1 MNKAGKI
8 WMTTCLCFVL
18 QTPVQAKIL
27 SLSDVLSNT
36 FAKSP
41 DLQAS
46 SVQVNI
52 QRANS
57 MQLDGAL
64 DMHYGASIGLSNESA
79 PTTNS
84 FSPAETNA
92 AFISGQVV
100 QPFENGSTLTG
111 TLLYNRAELIY
122 PASVIPAFQST
133 PNPQYQHQIDLIYRY
148 PLVAGSGN
156 PNYRYQ
162 KEANTEEEKAAKLRI
177 TLLKEQIAGQAIG
190 MYAQFV
196 LSDLSL
202 KLAKDAVLRAAQLL
216 ENQKKRESFGLVEKA
231 DRYQTE
237 ALLAAR
243 KLQLAQAK
251 ADKRAAQTAL
261 NRLMF
266 QEANTPLVV
275 KFSSP
280 KVQLQ
285 EVSKMLAKAESK
297 RPVFQVLAAQYKAAE
312 AQLSLAQTSD
322 DYQLDLIGKV
332 GTRALDGSAST
343 AFTRGFNPVHD
354 RYIGIS
360 VEFSDVLDNKGSH
373 AAVQKGVLAL
383 ESIKIERHKAEM
395 DLQTEIATLLNDLR
409 SAKITLKAS
418 KAQVKAE
425 KKKYQAEMERYQK
438 GRTPT
443 SVVIQFEGDLRAAQ
457 LREAIQ
463 RVSLG
468 VTEYKL
474 ALAVG
479 ELPELLGETQG
490 DAQ

>member
-1 MNKAGKI
+1 MSKAGKI
-8 WMTTCLCFVL
+8 WMAACLCFVL
-18 QTPVQAKIL
+18 QTPAQAKVL
-27 SLSDVLSNT
+27 SLSDVLSNV

-46 SVQVNI
+46 NVQVKI

-57 MQLDGAL
+57 LQLDGAL
-64 DMHYGASIGLSNESA
+64 DMHYGGSIGLSNESA
-79 PTTNS
+79 PTTNP
-84 FSPAETNA
+84 FSPTETNA

-100 QPFENGSTLTG
+100 QPFEGGSTLTG

-122 PASVIPAFQST
+122 PASVIPAFQSK

-148 PLVAGSGN
+148 PLVAGAGN

-162 KEANTEEEKAAKLRI
+162 KEVSVAEEKAAKLRI
-177 TLLKEQIAGQAIG
+177 TLLKEQIAAQAIG

-196 LSDLSL
+196 LSDLSV
-202 KLAKDAVLRAAQLL
+202 KLAKDAELRATQLL
-216 ENQKKRESFGLVEKA
+216 DNQKKRESFGLVEKA

-237 ALLAAR
+237 ALVTAR

-251 ADKRAAQTAL
+251 AEKRAAQTAL
-261 NRLMF
+261 NRLMY
-266 QEANTPLVV
+266 QAADTPLVL
-275 KFSSP
+275 KFRSP

-285 EVSKMLAKAESK
+285 SVSKLLVKAESK
-297 RPVFQVLAAQYKAAE
+297 RPVFQVLAAQYAAAE
-312 AQLSLAQTSD
+312 AQLSLAKTSE
-322 DYQLDLIGKV
+322 DYQLDLIGQV
-332 GTRALDGSAST
+332 GTRALDGSAGT
-343 AFTRGFNPVHD
+343 AFTRGFNPAHD

-360 VEFSDVLDNKGSH
+360 VEFSDVLDNKSSR
-373 AAVQKGVLAL
+373 AAVQRSVLAL
-383 ESIKIERHKAEM
+383 ESINIERHKAMM
-395 DLQTEIATLLNDLR
+395 DLQTEIATLVNDLR
-409 SAKITLKAS
+409 SARITLKAS

-438 GRTPT
+438 GRVPT
-443 SVVIQFEGDLRAAQ
+443 SAVIQFEGDLRVAQ

-468 VTEYKL
+468 LTEYKL

-479 ELPELLGETQG
+479 ELPELLGQTQG
-490 DAQ
+490 DAR

>member
-1 MNKAGKI
+1 MNKVGKI

-18 QTPVQAKIL
+18 QTPVQAKVL
-27 SLSDVLSNT
+27 SLSDVLSNV

-46 SVQVNI
+46 NVQVHI

-57 MQLDGAL
+57 LQLDGAL
-64 DMHYGASIGLSNESA
+64 DMQYGGSIGLSNESA
-79 PTTNS
+79 PTTNP
-84 FSPAETNA
+84 FAPTETNA
-92 AFISGQVV
+92 AFVSGQVV
-100 QPFENGSTLTG
+100 QPFEDGSTLTG
-111 TLLYNRAELIY
+111 TLLYNSAELIY
-122 PASVIPAFQST
+122 PASVIPEFQSK
-133 PNPQYQHQIDLIYRY
+133 PNPQYEHQIDLIYRY

-156 PNYRYQ
+156 PNYTYQ
-162 KEANTEEEKAAKLRI
+162 KEASLAEEKAAKLRI
-177 TLLKEQIAGQAIG
+177 ALLKEQIAGQAIG

-202 KLAKDAVLRAAQLL
+202 KLAKDAVFRAAQLL

-251 ADKRAAQTAL
+251 AEKRAAQTAL
-261 NRLMF
+261 NRLMY
-266 QEANTPLVV
+266 QDAGTPLVV

-285 EVSKMLAKAESK
+285 SVSQMLAKAESK

-322 DYQLDLIGKV
+322 DYQLDLIGQV
-332 GTRALDGSAST
+332 GTRALSGNAGT
-343 AFTRGFNPVHD
+343 AFTKGFNPVHD

-360 VEFSDVLDNKGSH
+360 VEFSDVLDNKSSH
-373 AAVQKGVLAL
+373 AAVQKSVLAL
-383 ESIKIERHKAEM
+383 ESINIERRKAVM
-395 DLQTEIATLLNDLR
+395 DLQTEIATLLNDLH

-438 GRTPT
+438 GRVPT
-443 SVVIQFEGDLRAAQ
+443 STVIQFEGDLRAAQ

-468 VTEYKL
+468 LTEYKL

-479 ELPELLGETQG
+479 ELPELLRQTQG

>member
-1 MNKAGKI
+1 M
-8 WMTTCLCFVL
+8 
-18 QTPVQAKIL
+18 
-27 SLSDVLSNT
+27 
-36 FAKSP
+36 
-41 DLQAS
+41 
-46 SVQVNI
+46 
-52 QRANS
+52 
-57 MQLDGAL
+57 
-64 DMHYGASIGLSNESA
+64 
-79 PTTNS
+79 
-84 FSPAETNA
+84 
-92 AFISGQVV
+92 
-100 QPFENGSTLTG
+100 
-111 TLLYNRAELIY
+111 
-122 PASVIPAFQST
+122 
-133 PNPQYQHQIDLIYRY
+133 
-148 PLVAGSGN
+148 VAGSGN

-162 KEANTEEEKAAKLRI
+162 KEASAEEEKAAQLRI
-177 TLLKEQIAGQAIG
+177 ALLKEQIAGQAIG

-202 KLAKDAVLRAAQLL
+202 KLAKDAVLRATQLL

-251 ADKRAAQTAL
+251 AEKRAAQTAL
-261 NRLMF
+261 NRLMY

-275 KFSSP
+275 KFNSP
-280 KVQLQ
+280 KIQLQ
-285 EVSKMLAKAESK
+285 SVSQMLAKAESK

-322 DYQLDLIGKV
+322 DYQLDLIGQV
-332 GTRALDGSAST
+332 GTRALDGNAGT
-343 AFTRGFNPVHD
+343 AFTKGFNPVHD

-360 VEFSDVLDNKGSH
+360 VEFSDVLDNKSSH

-383 ESIKIERHKAEM
+383 EGINIERRKALM
-395 DLQTEIATLLNDLR
+395 DLQTEIATLLNDLH

-443 SVVIQFEGDLRAAQ
+443 SAVIQFEGDLRAAQ

-468 VTEYKL
+468 LTEYKL

-479 ELPELLGETQG
+479 ELPELLGQTQG
-490 DAQ
+490 DVQ